1 MSALWLPAP
10 LHRRIEASVR
20 AMLQPQGSAPESFES
35 PAWEQALVPPDSVSW
50 QLFKNPTAL
59 FIGGVAAVI
68 LELAEPRV
76 RTGVWEHTTFRE
88 RPVERLQRTALA
100 AMMTVYGPRS
110 RTEAMIAS
118 VVRRHEH
125 IAGVTPA
132 GEPYRASDPTLLRWV
147 HATAAFGIAE
157 ATHAYVRP
165 LARRERDRL
174 YAEGRT
180 AARLYG
186 ADGAPTS
193 QDELDHF
200 LAAMQ
205 RRLEPSDIVFDFLR
219 ILRHAPALPA
229 TARPLQGLLIRAA
242 VDITPPWVRT
252 RLGLDES
259 HGLRS
264 WQRPVVIALAQA
276 SDRLVMTSSPAVQAC
291 RRLGLPDDF
300 LYDRSAPS
308 PENARGPG

>member
-1 MSALWLPAP
+1 MSALWLPSP

-20 AMLQPQGSAPESFES
+20 AMLQPQGTSPESFET

-50 QLFKNPTAL
+50 QLFKNPAAL

-88 RPVERLQRTALA
+88 RPVERLQRTGLA

-110 RTEAMIAS
+110 RSEAMIAS
-118 VVRRHEH
+118 VVRRHER
-125 IAGVTPA
+125 ISGVTPG
-132 GEPYRASDPTLLRWV
+132 GEPYRASDPSLLRWV

-165 LARRERDRL
+165 LPRRERDRL
-174 YAEGRT
+174 YAEGRA

-186 ADGAPTS
+186 AEGSPTS

-205 RRLEPSDIVFDFLR
+205 RRLEPSAIVFDFLR

-229 TARPLQGLLIRAA
+229 STRPLQGLLIRAA
-242 VDITPPWVRT
+242 VEITPPWVRT
-252 RLGLDES
+252 RLGLDER
-259 HGLRS
+259 HGLRP
-264 WQRPVVIALAQA
+264 WQRPVVIAVAQA
-276 SDRLVMTSSPAVQAC
+276 CDRLLMKSSPAVHAC
-291 RRLGLPDDF
+291 RRLGLPEDY
-300 LYDRSAPS
+300 LYRRS
-308 PENARGPG
+308 